1 VIQAG
6 SEIDFPPYAIVDAQ
20 GRASGF
26 SVELLQAVA
35 DAAELDVRVTT
46 GPWPEV
52 LQGFKDGRYD
62 VLPLVALSP
71 QRKDMAEYTRPHTMA
86 YDCFF
91 VRKGSPP
98 IASIKG
104 AEGREVIVMTSDA
117 AHEALL
123 HSGVPVHIVETKTI
137 PEAMQLLAS
146 GRHDAVLVPRLLG
159 QLVLRDLKLAGII
172 EAGTP
177 VPDYNRQF
185 AFAVRPGDPRL
196 RDQLDHGIAVV
207 QASGRYGEIYRKWFH
222 DLEGATR
229 FPWYLLAWAGGSL
242 VLLAVLGS
250 GWFWSYRQQQKLVV
264 SEERFRGAFQYSA
277 IGMALISPEGRWLR
291 VNPAICSMLGYTE
304 AELRA
309 ITFQDIT
316 YPEDLDADLDQVR
329 RMLAGEIETYSME
342 KRYLHRQ
349 GSIVWALLTVSLLRD
364 VDGGALYFVS
374 QIQDFTGRKQAEDQ
388 RAALVAQLQQAQKME
403 SIGRLAGG
411 VAHDF
416 NNMLGVILGHA
427 ELGLTRVEPSDP
439 VCADLNDIRKAAE
452 RSADLTR
459 QLLAFARRQVVAP
472 RVLAVNEAVAGLL
485 KMLQRLI
492 GEDIELCWLPATG
505 IWPVRMDP
513 SQLDQVLANLCVNA
527 RDAIAGM
534 GRVTI
539 TTANVT
545 VDEADGVARVD
556 ASPGDY
562 VRIAVSD
569 DGQGIDADVAAHIF
583 EPFYTT
589 KEHGKGT
596 GLGLATVYGAVR
608 QNNGFI
614 TVASEPGHGAT
625 FSIHLPRHAAADGA
639 SPVAD
644 AVVSNPRGTET
655 ILLVE
660 DEEAMLS
667 LAGMLLEQLGYRV
680 LPAGSPDA
688 ALRFAQEHGSAIDL
702 LLTDV
707 IMPEM
712 DGKALACSVR
722 VLRPSIKLMYM
733 SGYTADV
740 IAPHGVLDG
749 ATHFIQKPFR
759 FQELAAKVREALD
772 KG

>member
-1 VIQAG
+1 
-6 SEIDFPPYAIVDAQ
+6 
-20 GRASGF
+20 
-26 SVELLQAVA
+26 
-35 DAAELDVRVTT
+35 
-46 GPWPEV
+46 
-52 LQGFKDGRYD
+52 
-62 VLPLVALSP
+62 
-71 QRKDMAEYTRPHTMA
+71 
-86 YDCFF
+86 
-91 VRKGSPP
+91 
-98 IASIKG
+98 
-104 AEGREVIVMTSDA
+104 
-117 AHEALL
+117 
-123 HSGVPVHIVETKTI
+123 
-137 PEAMQLLAS
+137 
-146 GRHDAVLVPRLLG
+146 
-159 QLVLRDLKLAGII
+159 
-172 EAGTP
+172 
-177 VPDYNRQF
+177 
-185 AFAVRPGDPRL
+185 
-196 RDQLDHGIAVV
+196 
-207 QASGRYGEIYRKWFH
+207 
-222 DLEGATR
+222 
-229 FPWYLLAWAGGSL
+229 
-242 VLLAVLGS
+242 
-250 GWFWSYRQQQKLVV
+250 
-264 SEERFRGAFQYSA
+264 
-277 IGMALISPEGRWLR
+277 
-291 VNPAICSMLGYTE
+291 
-304 AELRA
+304 
-309 ITFQDIT
+309 
-316 YPEDLDADLDQVR
+316 
-329 RMLAGEIETYSME
+329 
-342 KRYLHRQ
+342 
-349 GSIVWALLTVSLLRD
+349 
-364 VDGGALYFVS
+364 
-374 QIQDFTGRKQAEDQ
+374 
-388 RAALVAQLQQAQKME
+388 ME

-439 VCADLNDIRKAAE
+439 VCADLNDIRKAVE
-452 RSADLTR
+452 RSAGLTR

-505 IWPVRMDP
+505 VWPVRMDP

-660 DEEAMLS
+660 DEEALLS

-722 VLRPSIKLMYM
+722 VLRPTIKLMYM

-749 ATHFIQKPFR
+749 VTHFIQKPFR